1 MKGEMFM
8 EKKMTDLTDLQLTM
22 ALILNDRG
30 ISLEEQRG
38 KRVTIDTNSISV
50 EEKKYGSD
58 WHSTTRCSVS
68 IDEEAQTIS
77 ITSNSCLAEGI
88 TPLAFDESLNR
99 WHEIR
104 KNIDETYQIFDGKVQ
119 YSKTTRCRGS
129 REDDLGGGVP
139 GEVHIDEE
147 TATYELPDGYR
158 ITDGIGVFS
167 NQKVVKEHKKSG
179 F

>member
-1 MKGEMFM
+1 MFM
-8 EKKMTDLTDLQLTM
+8 ERKMTDLTDLQLTM

>member
-1 MKGEMFM
+1 M
-8 EKKMTDLTDLQLTM
+8 EKEMTDLTDLQLTM
-22 ALILNDRG
+22 ALILDDKG

-38 KRVTIDTNSISV
+38 KQVTIDTNSISV
-50 EEKKYGSD
+50 EERKYGSD
-58 WHSTTRCSVS
+58 WNSTTKCSVS

-88 TPLAFDESLNR
+88 TPLAFADGLYR

-104 KNIDETYQIFDGKVQ
+104 QNIDETYQLFDGKVQ
-119 YSKTTRCRGS
+119 YSKITRRRGS

-147 TATYELPDGYR
+147 TATYELPEGYR

-167 NQKVVKEHKKSG
+167 NQRVVKEHKKSV

>member
-1 MKGEMFM
+1 MFM

>member
-1 MKGEMFM
+1 M

-167 NQKVVKEHKKSG
+167 NQKVVKEHKKRG

>member
-1 MKGEMFM
+1 M

>member
-1 MKGEMFM
+1 MFM
-8 EKKMTDLTDLQLTM
+8 ERKMTDLTDLQLTM

-167 NQKVVKEHKKSG
+167 NQKVVKEHKKRG

>member
-1 MKGEMFM
+1 M

-38 KRVTIDTNSISV
+38 KRVTIDTNSIRIKK
-50 EEKKYGSD
+50 KKYGSD

>member
-1 MKGEMFM
+1 MFM
-8 EKKMTDLTDLQLTM
+8 EREMTDLTDLQLTM

-30 ISLEEQRG
+30 ISLEEQSG
-38 KRVTIDTNSISV
+38 KQVTIDTNSISV

-88 TPLAFDESLNR
+88 TPLAFYDGLYR

-104 KNIDETYQIFDGKVQ
+104 QNIDETYQIFDGKVQ
-119 YSKTTRCRGS
+119 YSKTTRRRGS

-139 GEVHIDEE
+139 GEVLIDEE

-167 NQKVVKEHKKSG
+167 NQRVLKEHKKSN